1 MSDRNDEAW
10 PTPPG
15 EAEVRR
21 LLERARGGDATEMA
35 ALRAALDDHPETWQ
49 AYGDLAGHAQG
60 AWIDLIA
67 GVDLAL
73 KEALGRRVEALKA
86 ELAGPDPSP
95 LETLLIERVAACWLQ
110 VGHADAA
117 AVPTG
122 PVSIPQGDHARKRQD
137 SAHQRYL
144 AAVGALAM
152 TRRLLGST
160 GAATPGSAKLPAEAV
175 EARSEDPGPEERVS
189 VEPEGEPGE
198 GGGVLEF
205 APIRGRAGTGK
216 PGRRRPPG
224 ASSAP

>member
-35 ALRAALDDHPETWQ
+35 TLRAALDHHPETWR

-73 KEALGRRVEALKA
+73 KESLGRRVEALKA

-95 LETLLIERVAACWLQ
+95 LETLLIDRVAACWLQ

-117 AVPTG
+117 VVPSG

-137 SAHQRYL
+137 SAQKRYL
-144 AAVGALAM
+144 AAVGTLAM
-152 TRRLLGST
+152 IRRLLGTAGGIQPLTIAMSGAVTERDGDEGVAGAGST
-160 GAATPGSAKLPAEAV
+160 EAAPVLGIVAAP
-175 EARSEDPGPEERVS
+175 DPP
-189 VEPEGEPGE
+189 
-198 GGGVLEF
+198 
-205 APIRGRAGTGK
+205 
-216 PGRRRPPG
+216 PGRKRCGRHR
-224 ASSAP
+224 A